1 MTPHWFFILYLFI
14 VGSCVGSFLNVVIHR
29 LPRGDSLFWPPSH
42 CPHCNHRIAWY
53 DNLPIL
59 SWILLRAKCRNCG
72 KPISIRYPI
81 VEAITGLLFVFY
93 YVMFFMLHIGPCRD
107 PAYLRSAIFLLGPDS
122 ATPPNYW
129 PIYALDMLL
138 LSGLLAA
145 SLIDAELYII
155 PAVIPWVTALLA
167 AVGHAIFDRPDLPG
181 SLLAA
186 PASLALSAGAGIG
199 LAISILLLHFQ
210 IIPLS
215 FPEGDLL
222 ESEREDLHLQA
233 KEAKDRGDE
242 APEIPDELTP
252 KQIRAEM
259 RKEMLFLI
267 PPLLLGGIS
276 LAMQMHL
283 PAVHDFWRSVARH
296 FWING
301 LLASLLGAMVGAF
314 VVWLTRILGSYA
326 FGREAMG
333 LGDVH
338 LMFGVGAVLGGG
350 AATVA
355 FFLAP
360 FFGIVVAFYMLF
372 TGTRRQLPYGPY
384 LSLATAL
391 VMLFYCPI
399 ADQLRPGLYALIHMI
414 RSIAA

>member
-1 MTPHWFFILYLFI
+1 MTPHWFFILYLFA
-14 VGSCVGSFLNVVIHR
+14 VGACVGSFLNVVIYR

-42 CPHCNHRIAWY
+42 CPNCDERIKWF
-53 DNLPIL
+53 DNIPIL
-59 SWILLRAKCRNCG
+59 SWILLRAKCRNCR
-72 KPISIRYPI
+72 KPISARYPF
-81 VEAITGLLFVFY
+81 VEAITGFLFVFY
-93 YVMFFMLHIGPCRD
+93 YVMFFILHHGPCRD
-107 PAYLRSAIFLLGPDS
+107 PAYLRSALFLLGPNS
-122 ATPPNYW
+122 NTPPNYW

-138 LSGLLAA
+138 ISGLLAA

-155 PAVIPWVTALLA
+155 PAVIPWVIAALA
-167 AVGHAIFDRPDLPG
+167 AVGHGIFDRPELPG
-181 SLLAA
+181 SLLAV
-186 PASLALSAGAGIG
+186 PGSLALSAGAGIG
-199 LAISILLLHFQ
+199 LAVSIALLHFQ

-222 ESEREDLHLQA
+222 ETERDELHQQA
-233 KEAKDRGDE
+233 RQAKDRGE
-242 APEIPDELTP
+242 EIPEIPQEFTP
-252 KQIRAEM
+252 KQVRAEM

-276 LAMQMHL
+276 LVMQMHVL
-283 PAVHDFWRSVARH
+283 SVHNFWREIAGH

-301 LLASLLGAMVGAF
+301 FLGSLLGAMVGAF

-333 LGDVH
+333 LGDMH

-360 FFGIVVAFYMLF
+360 FFGIAVALYMLC

-384 LSLATAL
+384 LSLATAF

-399 ADQLRPGLYALIHMI
+399 ADQLRPGLFQLLHMI
-414 RSIAA
+414 RSLGT